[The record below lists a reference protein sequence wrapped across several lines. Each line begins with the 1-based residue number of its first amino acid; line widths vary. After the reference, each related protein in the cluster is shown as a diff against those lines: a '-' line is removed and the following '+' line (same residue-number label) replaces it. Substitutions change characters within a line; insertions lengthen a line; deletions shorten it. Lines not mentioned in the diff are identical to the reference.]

1 MAYDSIEKLER
12 GEITELPSHPAVYPF
27 FPKQVLQQYFGK
39 FGLYGTAGL
48 FDFPEDKSL
57 NKKFPEIKPT
67 TVREMLS
74 VWVGK

>member
-12 GEITELPSHPAVYPF
+12 GEITELPSHPAMYPF
-27 FPKQVLQQYFGK
+27 FPKPFVQQYFGK
-39 FGLYGTAGL
+39 FGFYVTEGL
-48 FDFPEDKSL
+48 FNFPKDKTL
-57 NKKFPEIKPT
+57 NKTFPEIKPT